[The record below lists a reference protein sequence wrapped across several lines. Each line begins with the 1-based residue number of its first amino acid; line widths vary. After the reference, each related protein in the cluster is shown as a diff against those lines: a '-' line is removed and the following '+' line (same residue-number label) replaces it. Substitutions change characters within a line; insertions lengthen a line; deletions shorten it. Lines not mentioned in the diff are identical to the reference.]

1 MKSRGKM
8 LIVSNNPAK
17 TREIAGN
24 TVCEMAMAGL

>member
-8 LIVSNNPAK
+8 LIVSNIPAK
-17 TREIAGN
+17 TREIARN